1 VIVKPDA
8 LRKAVK
14 VISNVENVGGVT
26 GTMAPMTNS
35 STMATT
41 VERSYRDLFDRM
53 STAESALH
61 STFTGGGGFALIDK
75 RVFSPIPLDRGSTD
89 ANISLSVI
97 KKGYRYL
104 YVPQTFSIEPISSE
118 IKDQTKQKMRRASR
132 LIQSTVMNRDVMFN
146 KKYGEFGTT
155 IFPLRF
161 MMFLVCPLLT
171 FVGAF
176 STLFLA
182 FSYSVILG
190 GLLLGLGC
198 ISFLVG
204 TRMKGGLLN
213 SIVSLVMQQSYLL
226 LGLFLAGKRMSTWKS
241 INRSVPPR

>member
-1 VIVKPDA
+1 
-8 LRKAVK
+8 
-14 VISNVENVGGVT
+14 
-26 GTMAPMTNS
+26 
-35 STMATT
+35 MATT

-61 STFTGGGGFALIDK
+61 STFPGGGGFALIDK
-75 RVFSPIPLDRGSTD
+75 RIFSPIPLDRGSTD

-97 KKGYRYL
+97 KKGYRYI

-118 IKDQTKQKMRRASR
+118 IKDQAKQKMRRASR

-161 MMFLVCPLLT
+161 MMFVICPLLT
-171 FVGAF
+171 FVGVF
-176 STLFLA
+176 STLFVV

-204 TRMKGGLLN
+204 TRMKEGLLN
-213 SIVSLVMQQSYLL
+213 SAASLMMQQFYLL
-226 LGLFLAGKRMSTWKS
+226 LGLFLAGKRMKTWQS
-241 INRSVPPR
+241 VSRSASLR